1 MSALTSPRASPV
13 VNLHSRFNGTRGK
26 HRFVKSPGWKQP
38 PGRGVSVVLVS
49 AGFSDPGYWNTV
61 TSLMT
66 PHVTVDFSPQSL
78 AALAIG
84 GVLVLGHSWES
95 IEASKGW
102 RENKKRSTSNE
113 YLDAVTKTTDESGA
127 ASSNAATAS
136 NPKSQKKKTTT
147 SYTKT
152 TTQKVLTNDEREAA
166 AVSARADRVLAIAA
180 RRARL
185 EMHNLGEGSS
195 MGNQYD
201 TKNKAQSI
209 TIEVCTNNQCAKR
222 GGKELLAALQSLAER
237 SEFSGDDGRDGD
249 GNGKKIIEV
258 KRSRCMDACA
268 VACAVKVTGSG
279 TVTRHDRCAGDEVSI
294 SHLPHSAD

>member
-1 MSALTSPRASPV
+1 
-13 VNLHSRFNGTRGK
+13 
-26 HRFVKSPGWKQP
+26 
-38 PGRGVSVVLVS
+38 
-49 AGFSDPGYWNTV
+49 
-61 TSLMT
+61 MT

-166 AVSARADRVLAIAA
+166 AASARADRVLAIAA

-185 EMHNLGEGSS
+185 EMQNLGEGSS